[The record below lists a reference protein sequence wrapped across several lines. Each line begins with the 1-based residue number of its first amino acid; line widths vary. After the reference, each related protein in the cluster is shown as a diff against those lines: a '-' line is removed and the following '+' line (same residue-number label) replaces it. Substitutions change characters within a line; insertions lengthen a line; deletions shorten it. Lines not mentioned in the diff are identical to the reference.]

1 MKKKDQTL
9 ISIKL
14 SKELLKAVQDK
25 VMKEETTVSAIV
37 RNFLINYIKTND

>member
-14 SKELLKAVQDK
+14 SKELLKAVHDK
-25 VMKEETTVSAIV
+25 TIKEETTVSAIV
-37 RNFLINYIKTND
+37 RNFLINYIKMKD